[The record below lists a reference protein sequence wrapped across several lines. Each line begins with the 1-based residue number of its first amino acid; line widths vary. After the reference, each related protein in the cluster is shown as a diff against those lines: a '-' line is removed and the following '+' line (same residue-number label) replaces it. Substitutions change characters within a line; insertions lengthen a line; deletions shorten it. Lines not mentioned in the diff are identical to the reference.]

1 MVRLRILS
9 GFVCCLIVVLA
20 MGCGSGSDSGAGDGT
35 ETGRAEA
42 PGADAGAPDPPPD
55 PDPGPAAMT
64 CRIQA
69 VMGDHDHSA
78 SLAPEREIGA
88 DEYGVQGLPPIEGM
102 IRFAGLDEDLTDLV
116 TDAYEIAIDG
126 DAAPRIVDD
135 FLVVTVS
142 RSGGCEEHD
151 FTLVVGPRIR
161 ARAPPELDVAITH
174 DNMGDAC
181 EAYMTDEVAF
191 DLTALENMI
200 PQGVAFLTFRTPDGS
215 DCAYAGLEY
224 DSDTGT
230 SP

>member
-1 MVRLRILS
+1 
-9 GFVCCLIVVLA
+9 
-20 MGCGSGSDSGAGDGT
+20 
-35 ETGRAEA
+35 
-42 PGADAGAPDPPPD
+42 
-55 PDPGPAAMT
+55 MT

-78 SLAPEREIGA
+78 SLAPEREISA
-88 DEYGVQGLPPIEGM
+88 DQYGVQGLPPIEGR
-102 IRFAGLDEDLTDLV
+102 IRFAGLDEDVTDLV

-142 RSGGCEEHD
+142 RGGGCEEHL
-151 FTLVVGPRIR
+151 FTLEVGPRIR

-191 DLTALENMI
+191 DLKPIWDPES
-200 PQGVAFLTFRTPDGS
+200 QGAAFLTFRAPDGS
-215 DCAYAGLEY
+215 DCAYAGLAY
-224 DSDTGT
+224 DSVTGT